1 MLEAQARTGLINLLQ
16 LQQEQLLMLPWLL
29 SWRISETSK
38 LFFFSLSLSNEIE
51 IDRTLIGLAM
61 HCVRQTG
68 KKLGI

>member
-38 LFFFSLSLSNEIE
+38 LFFFLSLSLTRLRLIE
-51 IDRTLIGLAM
+51 L
-61 HCVRQTG
+61 
-68 KKLGI
+68 

>member
-16 LQQEQLLMLPWLL
+16 QQQEQLLMLPWLL

-38 LFFFSLSLSNEIE
+38 LFFFSLSNEIE

>member
-38 LFFFSLSLSNEIE
+38 LFFFSLSNEIE